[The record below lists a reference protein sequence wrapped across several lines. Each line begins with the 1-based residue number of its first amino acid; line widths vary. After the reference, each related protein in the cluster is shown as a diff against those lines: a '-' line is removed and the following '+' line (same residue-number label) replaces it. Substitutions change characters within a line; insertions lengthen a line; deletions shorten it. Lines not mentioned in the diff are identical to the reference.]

1 MSERIVFYD
10 DQNLSS
16 GDMTVIRSGLL
27 DIYNNINGAR
37 HKTATLNRVAVGV
50 AAVNKWLELPGYWQE
65 PPTVVLSPK
74 KMPSYFTDFQMSKQG
89 FSIDPQV
96 SLVRDG
102 VYKIFPEFTF
112 YVGKVSANEAP
123 GLLIAGSAAPGG
135 VGAQSCGN
143 PHQDICTPFYLSPGG
158 GVSVAFRYR
167 MSYQRDTQGSSGVS
181 YYNNV
186 SVYLD
191 VSRGGS
197 ITSHL
202 LRNRGAWAPDAEQ
215 TVSATRDV
223 GNGFCQWRLRMST
236 SYSSSRDGPKLSAAY
251 HYLILN
257 SYSFSFTGTSFSPT
271 DAEVFYLAV
280 GR

>member
-1 MSERIVFYD
+1 MSEGIVFYD

-16 GDMTVIRSGLL
+16 GDMTIIRSGLL

-74 KMPSYFTDFQMSKQG
+74 KMPSYFTDFQMSKQS
-89 FSIDPQV
+89 FSVEPQI

-112 YVGKVSANEAP
+112 YVGAVSANKAP
-123 GLLIAGSAAPGG
+123 QLLITGNTSGTS
-135 VGAQSCGN
+135 SCGN

-158 GVSVAFRYR
+158 NIGIAFRYR
-167 MSYQRDTQGSSGVS
+167 MSYQKNTQGSNGIS

-191 VSRGGS
+191 VSRGYS

-202 LRNRGAWAPDAEQ
+202 LINRGAWAPDAEQ
-215 TVSATRDV
+215 TVSTTRYV
-223 GNGFCQWRLRMST
+223 GDGFCQWRLRMST
-236 SYSSSRDGPKLSAAY
+236 SRSSSKDGPKLSAAY

-257 SYSFSFTGTSFSPT
+257 SYSLSFTGTSFSPT

>member
-1 MSERIVFYD
+1 MSEGIVFYD

-37 HKTATLNRVAVGV
+37 YKTATLNRVAVGV
-50 AAVNKWLELPGYWQE
+50 AAVNEWFELPGYWQE

-74 KMPSYFTDFQMSKQG
+74 KMPSYFTDFQMSKQS
-89 FSIDPQV
+89 FSVEPQI

-112 YVGKVSANEAP
+112 YIGETSANEEP
-123 GLLIAGSAAPGG
+123 ELLIAGSSEPGG
-135 VGAQSCGN
+135 VGTAGCGN

-158 GVSVAFRYR
+158 DISVAFRYR
-167 MSYQRDTQGSSGVS
+167 MSYQKDTQGSYGVS

-191 VSRGGS
+191 VSRGDS

-202 LRNRGAWAPDAEQ
+202 LINRGAWAPDAQQ
-215 TVSATRDV
+215 TVSTTQDV
-223 GNGFCQWRLRMST
+223 GDGFCQWRLRMST
-236 SYSSSRDGPKLSAAY
+236 SRSSSKDGPKLSASY
-251 HYLILN
+251 HYLILD
-257 SYSFSFTGTSFSPT
+257 SYSFSFTGTSFFPS